1 MAKRLSHKGV
11 KIASSLGARDES
23 KHTGVVVF
31 DFFAG
36 IGGLLRSLER
46 AGLRWEHH
54 VVIEQDKKCRRCIR
68 RTWPGGS
75 EFTDIKKLS
84 KEEMRTELN
93 RVEKVTLIVA
103 GGGSP
108 CQGLSKLSSKR
119 KHFQD
124 ERSQLFYDL
133 AQAMDDLQ
141 DLAKE
146 LGAKF
151 LGMVENVQMDEA
163 DRDEVTLRLG
173 WKPNLCESGDVSWV
187 RRPRFYWLS
196 EDVPQTG
203 WFQIQEQ
210 PLGNKI
216 KMFGQMEPDDLWLP
230 EGTVWEARSPTLR
243 FPTFTRPIVRR
254 RPPPDP
260 AGLGHTSDE
269 GRERWEADSFRY
281 PPYVYEQKFLL
292 TDGNDRLHKL
302 PACSREVLMGFKR
315 DHTLKLDRELFQKS
329 STDDSEDQRCGAIG
343 NSFHT
348 TTVALLLGAILF
360 EMEAIPFVP
369 DPGIL
374 MAKLVSEHLED
385 VLEPITVTGQSDS
398 ESQFGGHPT
407 LERLED
413 DEDLL
418 CLETAQKDLDEEAVH
433 QKLMGSLVHNFI
445 RKVEFRGSDVRMD
458 TNTIFKPSGIPRS
471 SIDPSKWVWRECRA
485 FRWRHSEHINLLEFK
500 AALHAIQWRARR
512 GRFHSFR
519 TMLLIDNQ
527 SVLAVIAKGRSS
539 SRNINH
545 LLRRLAAL
553 CCCLN
558 LYLLVAYVDTS
569 DNPADQGSRIFE
581 SHGDR

>member
-1 MAKRLSHKGV
+1 
-11 KIASSLGARDES
+11 
-23 KHTGVVVF
+23 
-31 DFFAG
+31 
-36 IGGLLRSLER
+36 
-46 AGLRWEHH
+46 
-54 VVIEQDKKCRRCIR
+54 
-68 RTWPGGS
+68 
-75 EFTDIKKLS
+75 
-84 KEEMRTELN
+84 MRVELN

-133 AQAMDDLQ
+133 AQGMDDLQ

-187 RRPRFYWLS
+187 RRSDAPGSTGFPKRYQKLVGSRFKSSPWEIRS
-196 EDVPQTG
+196 RC
-203 WFQIQEQ
+203 
-210 PLGNKI
+210 LGKLN
-216 KMFGQMEPDDLWLP
+216 QDDLWLP
-230 EGTVWEARSPTLR
+230 EGTVWEARSSTLR

-254 RPPPDP
+254 RPTPDP

-329 STDDSEDQRCGAIG
+329 STDDSEDPRCGAIG

-360 EMEAIPFVP
+360 KMGAF
-369 DPGIL
+369 
-374 MAKLVSEHLED
+374 
-385 VLEPITVTGQSDS
+385 
-398 ESQFGGHPT
+398 
-407 LERLED
+407 
-413 DEDLL
+413 LL
-418 CLETAQKDLDEEAVH
+418 CRILESSWQ
-433 QKLMGSLVHNFI
+433 SWC
-445 RKVEFRGSDVRMD
+445 R
-458 TNTIFKPSGIPRS
+458 NTWKMFWNPS
-471 SIDPSKWVWRECRA
+471 
-485 FRWRHSEHINLLEFK
+485 
-500 AALHAIQWRARR
+500 Q
-512 GRFHSFR
+512 
-519 TMLLIDNQ
+519 
-527 SVLAVIAKGRSS
+527 
-539 SRNINH
+539 
-545 LLRRLAAL
+545 
-553 CCCLN
+553 
-558 LYLLVAYVDTS
+558 
-569 DNPADQGSRIFE
+569 
-581 SHGDR
+581 